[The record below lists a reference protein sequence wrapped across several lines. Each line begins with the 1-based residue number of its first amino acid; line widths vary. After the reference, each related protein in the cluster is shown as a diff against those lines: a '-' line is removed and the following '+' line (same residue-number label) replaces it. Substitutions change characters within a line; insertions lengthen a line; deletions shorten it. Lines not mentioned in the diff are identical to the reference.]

1 MTITP
6 VQFFVTSAVTQKAPL
21 SGSSVSA
28 ASSLAGVNDVV
39 GLTNKITP
47 AIVPDISSQLVA
59 ASGLYNAYV
68 SLASTN
74 SGLNIAQSGAKQI
87 SLILQQMQDI
97 AAQIAGSSGDSASLT
112 ALEAEFQGLYS
123 QIDNIANNASFN
135 GSSLL
140 DGSFS
145 LDTGSL
151 STNGAGQTTTTIPN
165 LTTKSLFGN
174 VPPRVNTVFDAGTA
188 LGAIADAQDVVN
200 GASDTIDNISSQVNF
215 AMASVETVEAN
226 SVASSSNLS
235 AADLISSGFAALLLG
250 KPTSSATVQT
260 GKMSDKLLSL
270 ISAS

>member
-1 MTITP
+1 MAITP
-6 VQFFVTSAVTQKAPL
+6 VQFFVASAVTQKAPL

-28 ASSLAGVNDVV
+28 ASSFAGASDVV
-39 GLTNKITP
+39 GLNNKITP
-47 AIVPDISSQLVA
+47 AIVPDVPSQLVA

-74 SGLNIAQSGAKQI
+74 SGLSIAQSGVHQI
-87 SLILQQMQDI
+87 SLLLQQMQDL
-97 AAQIAGSSGDSASLT
+97 AAQIAGSGRDSATLAS
-112 ALEAEFQGLYS
+112 LEAKFQGLYA
-123 QIDNIANNASFN
+123 QIDKLANSTSFN
-135 GSSLL
+135 GSHLL

-151 STNGAGQTTTTIPN
+151 STNGAEQATTTIPN
-165 LTTKSLFGN
+165 LTTQGLFGN
-174 VPPRVNTVFDAGTA
+174 VQPRVDTADNAAGA
-188 LGAIADAQDVVN
+188 LGAIADAQGIVA
-200 GASDTIDNISSQVNF
+200 GANETIESISSQVNF

-226 SVASSSNLS
+226 SFASSSNLS

-250 KPTSSATVQT
+250 KASSSATVQT